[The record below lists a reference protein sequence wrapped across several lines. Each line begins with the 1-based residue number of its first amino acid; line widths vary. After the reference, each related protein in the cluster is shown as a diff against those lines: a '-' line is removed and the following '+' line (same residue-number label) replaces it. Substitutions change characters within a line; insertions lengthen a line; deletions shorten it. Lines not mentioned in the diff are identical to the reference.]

1 MTTLDRYIVRQ
12 LGVDYA
18 IALTVMMSL
27 YVVLDLFFNID
38 EFTEVS
44 SSWTAVLGDIA
55 SYYGSHAFLYF
66 SQLSG
71 VITLF
76 ACLTTLARMRRGN
89 ELTAVL
95 SSGVSLYRVA
105 VPIVVFGLGTSLL
118 WYVDTETILPRLAHH
133 LARSHEDARGRAAR
147 GIWFVRDGETALLS
161 AMEFVPA
168 RGWMRQPLVLFR
180 DENGRATR
188 LLEAQEAS
196 WKAVEG
202 HPAGGVWRLEQGL
215 ERRLDAVSGDSI
227 RPSDVPDTSAV
238 EYYESRLGP
247 RSIEARQAQQWL
259 KFSSTRELS
268 RLADEDPTLVGRVR
282 QVRHSRFATPLVHML
297 MLLLGVPFFLSR
309 EPANVLADAGKCVA
323 TCGLCFL
330 LSFSSEHFV
339 VGTTLSALPAW
350 LPLIAFSPVA
360 VVLIDRIRT

>member
-18 IALTVMMSL
+18 IGLTVMMSL

-38 EFTEVS
+38 EFTEGS
-44 SSWTAVLGDIA
+44 SSWIAVLGDIG
-55 SYYGSHAFLYF
+55 SYYGSHSFLYF

-76 ACLTTLARMRRGN
+76 ACMTTLARMRRAN

-95 SSGVSLYRVA
+95 ASGVSLYRVA

-118 WYVDTETILPRLAHH
+118 WYVDTEAVLPRLAHH
-133 LARSHEDARGRAAR
+133 LARSHEDARGRSAR
-147 GIWFVRDGETALLS
+147 GVWFVRDGDTALLS

-168 RGWMRQPLVLFR
+168 RAWMRQPLVLYR

-188 LLEAQEAS
+188 LLEAQEAT
-196 WKAVEG
+196 WNPMTG
-202 HPAGGVWRLEQGL
+202 HPAGGVWRLAGGL
-215 ERRLDAVSGDSI
+215 ERTLESSRGDGI
-227 RPSDVPDTSAV
+227 RPSDAPDTV
-238 EYYESRLGP
+238 PIDFYESRLGP
-247 RSIEARQAQQWL
+247 RAIEARQTQQWL

-268 RLADEDPTLVGRVR
+268 RLAEEDPTLIGRVR
-282 QVRHSRFATPLVHML
+282 QIRHTRFAAPLVHVL
-297 MLLLGVPFFLSR
+297 MLLLGLPFFLSR
-309 EPANVLADAGKCVA
+309 EPANIVSDAGKCVA
-323 TCGLCFL
+323 ACGLCFL
-330 LSFSSEHFV
+330 LSFASEHFV

-350 LPLIAFSPVA
+350 IPLIVFSPVA
-360 VVLIDRIRT
+360 VVLLDRIRT